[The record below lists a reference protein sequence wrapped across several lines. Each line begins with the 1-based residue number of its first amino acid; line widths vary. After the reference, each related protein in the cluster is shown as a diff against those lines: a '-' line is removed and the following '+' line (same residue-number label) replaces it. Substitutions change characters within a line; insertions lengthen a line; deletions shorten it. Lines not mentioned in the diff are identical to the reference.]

1 MSAPNS
7 TLGNVISRLQ
17 GLKNVSGRKVMPG
30 AEFLQEL
37 EEPPTD
43 VTGTANALPD
53 FSQFLPTQ
61 QNQPESDLGGEL
73 TPQSYDV
80 RANVVNNQP
89 PENPHDTPGFWSKV
103 GTALADYINPQ
114 KRQEMATRNQ
124 SIMGRGMP
132 EQAAP
137 QTPPIETTEVD
148 MQEGL
153 PPVTASQQEY
163 QPPVAPQGSGG
174 FLGSIKDYFSPTKR
188 DEMSVYNNEVSQ
200 NAQLQAQGQNPAE
213 IRGKHQQNLQEDI
226 KKAMANPMQYGAYGS
241 ANEVANSPALKA
253 QFSEMTGIDYTSQV
267 QEEVTKHEEAM
278 KGVED
283 ALSGIDT
290 QLSGQAEEIKQR
302 ILNNQATDSDKYYLG
317 LALLMPLLIGGIFG
331 KEAGLGAVGGAA
343 KGFTDV
349 LSNRQKGIK
358 EDEESL
364 LDISKQ
370 RGSNQEKL
378 ANLSIEK
385 SKLPMNIRKNLPEQE
400 NKHLMGMQMAEW
412 KDPAT
417 GEVQKGVRLKPGLV
431 ARSEYL
437 SSPDAIKDM
446 RKSANEIA
454 EVKTYVD
461 DVNSLTNDIIDIVGQ
476 LKDTNAFYKG
486 FTSIMSGKVP
496 GSLSKLTQ
504 EVEFDGRKQNA
515 GTLLEE
521 KLGFLANKYGMA
533 QQLGQLDRAAQAHI
547 KKIMDNPTST
557 LLSGKDVLNQML
569 EIRKLIQNE
578 LINQASNSGFYPEF
592 LVEDL
597 EKKNNKLYGKLNQKD
612 DDKYNQELKKKAS
625 QHETR
630 YGK

>member
-1 MSAPNS
+1 MSTPNS
-7 TLGNVISRLQ
+7 SLGNVISRLQ
-17 GLKNVSGRKVMPG
+17 GLKNVSGRKVMPD

-37 EEPPTD
+37 EESPTD
-43 VTGTANALPD
+43 VAGTANPLPD
-53 FSQFLPTQ
+53 FSQFLPNQ
-61 QNQPESDLGGEL
+61 QNEPEPDFGGEL
-73 TPQSYDV
+73 TPKSYDV

-89 PENPHDTPGFWSKV
+89 PENPQDNPGFWSKV
-103 GTALADYINPQ
+103 GTALADYVNPQ

-124 SIMGRGMP
+124 SMMGRGMP
-132 EQAAP
+132 EQATP

-163 QPPVAPQGSGG
+163 KGPIAPEASTGIGG
-174 FLGSIKDYFSPTKR
+174 AIYDYFNPTKR
-188 DEMSVYNNEVSQ
+188 EEMKTYNQELSQ
-200 NAQLQAQGQNPAE
+200 DAQIIARGENPAE
-213 IRGKHQQNLQEDI
+213 VRRVQAENLREDV

-253 QFSEMTGIDYTSQV
+253 KFSEMTRIDYTPQV
-267 QEEVTKHEEAM
+267 QAEVTKHEEAM

-283 ALSGIDT
+283 SLSGIDT
-290 QLSGQAEEIKQR
+290 QLSGQAEAIKQR
-302 ILNNQATDSDKYYLG
+302 ILNNQTTDSDKYYLG

-331 KEAGLGAVGGAA
+331 KEAGLGALGGAA
-343 KGFTDV
+343 KGFADV
-349 LSNRQKGIK
+349 LGNRQKGIK

-370 RGSNQEKL
+370 RGLNQEKL
-378 ANLSIEK
+378 ANLGIEK

-412 KDPAT
+412 TDPET
-417 GEVQKGVRLKPGLV
+417 GEVHKGGRLKPGLV
-431 ARSEYL
+431 ARYEYL
-437 SSPDAIKDM
+437 SSPDAVKDM
-446 RKSANEIA
+446 RKAANEIA

-461 DVNSLTNDIIDIVGQ
+461 DVNSLTDDIIEIVGQ
-476 LKDTNAFYKG
+476 LNDPTAFYKG

-496 GSLSKLTQ
+496 GALSKLTQ
-504 EVEFDGRKQNA
+504 DVEFEGRKQNA

-557 LLSGKDVLNQML
+557 FLSPKDVLNQML
-569 EIRKLIQNE
+569 EIRKLVQNG
-578 LINQASNSGFYPEF
+578 LINQASNAGFYPEF
-592 LVEDL
+592 LIEDL
-597 EKKNNKLYGKLNQKD
+597 EKKNNKLFGKLNQKEE
-612 DDKYNQELKKKAS
+612 DKYANELFKKAS
-625 QHETR
+625 QNEIK
-630 YGK
+630 YAK

>member
-1 MSAPNS
+1 MTPNS
-7 TLGNVISRLQ
+7 SLGNVISRLQ

-30 AEFLQEL
+30 AEYLQEL

-43 VTGTANALPD
+43 VAGTASPLPD
-53 FSQFLPTQ
+53 FSQFLPSQ
-61 QNQPESDLGGEL
+61 QNQPEPDLGGEL

-89 PENPHDTPGFWSKV
+89 PENPQDSPGFWSKV
-103 GTALADYINPQ
+103 GTALADYVNPQ
-114 KRQEMATRNQ
+114 KRQEMSERNQ
-124 SIMGRGMP
+124 AMMGRG
-132 EQAAP
+132 QAAP
-137 QTPPIETTEVD
+137 QTPPIATAEVD

-163 QPPVAPQGSGG
+163 QPPVAPEQSPG
-174 FLGSIKDYFSPTKR
+174 FLGAIKDYFSPTKR
-188 DEMSVYNNEVSQ
+188 DEMSVYNNEVMQ

-213 IRGKHQQNLQEDI
+213 VRGQHQASLQEDI
-226 KKAMANPMQYGAYGS
+226 KKAMENPMQYGAYGS

-253 QFSEMTGIDYTSQV
+253 QFQEMTGINYDPQV
-267 QEEVTKHEEAM
+267 AAEVTKHEEAM

-290 QLSGQAEEIKQR
+290 QLSEQAEAIKQR
-302 ILNNQATDSDKYYLG
+302 ILTNQTTESDKYYLG

-331 KEAGLGAVGGAA
+331 KEAGLGALGGAA
-343 KGFTDV
+343 KGFADV
-349 LSNRQKGIK
+349 LGNRQKGIK

-378 ANLSIEK
+378 ANLGIEK

-412 KDPAT
+412 TDPAT

-431 ARSEYL
+431 ARSEYVN
-437 SSPDAIKDM
+437 SPDAVKDM

-461 DVNSLTNDIIDIVGQ
+461 DVNSLTDDVIDIVGQ
-476 LKDTNAFYKG
+476 LKDPTAFYKG
-486 FTSIMSGKVP
+486 FTAIMSGKVP
-496 GSLSKLTQ
+496 GALSKLTQ
-504 EVEFDGRKQNA
+504 DVEFEGRKQNA

-533 QQLGQLDRAAQAHI
+533 QQLGQLDRAAPAHI

-557 LLSGKDVLNQML
+557 LLSPKDALNQML
-569 EIRKLIQNE
+569 EVRKLVQNG
-578 LINQASNSGFYPEF
+578 LINQASNAGFYPEF

-612 DDKYNQELKKKAS
+612 DDKYNQELKRKAS
-625 QHETR
+625 QHETK